1 MSYNGRVDQGMLNN
15 EIGVNVK
22 LLVEQ
27 YKKNFNYPSWF
38 ENTMNWALEGKISP
52 QSLQLAAD
60 NLLNRGD
67 MTMKPAAK
75 AGFDKSKIEHYIEQY
90 HGDDIKLLHEHAS
103 RFGTKLEE
111 AKGERTSLQGKI
123 DKLNLDSDLFHT
135 MHLDQESRIT
145 RNAEN
150 IGKKSDIGH
159 KHSESG
165 GCPWYD
171 IQCHVS
177 EGFEGLGKLALI
189 GGVAVVGIFLLKMR
203 LGK

>member
-123 DKLNLDSDLFHT
+123 DKLNLDSQLFHD
-135 MHLDQESRIT
+135 MHTDQETRIT
-145 RNAEN
+145 RNAEM
-150 IGKKSDIGH
+150 IGSHTHNDEGKTCDC
-159 KHSESG
+159 E
-165 GCPWYD
+165 WYD
-171 IQCHVS
+171 IACKFDCAS
-177 EGFEGLGKLALI
+177 GTIGKIAIVGGIGILAF
-189 GGVAVVGIFLLKMR
+189 FLLKKR
-203 LGK
+203 IGL

>member
-1 MSYNGRVDQGMLNN
+1 LSYNGRVDQGMLNN

-123 DKLNLDSDLFHT
+123 DKLNLDSQLFHD
-135 MHLDQESRIT
+135 MHTDQETRIT
-145 RNAEN
+145 RNAEM
-150 IGKKSDIGH
+150 IGSHTHDDEGKPCAC
-159 KHSESG
+159 E
-165 GCPWYD
+165 WYD
-171 IQCHVS
+171 IACKFDCAS
-177 EGFEGLGKLALI
+177 GTIGKIAIVGGIGILAF
-189 GGVAVVGIFLLKMR
+189 FLLKKR
-203 LGK
+203 IGL